1 MYTNSN
7 ESQFSATAY
16 ESNRI
21 LAKFPDRIPI
31 IIKTSDKNISKLL
44 KKNKFLAPQYISVS
58 TLLFTI
64 RQQINCDS
72 SKALF
77 LFCDNKLISGTEI
90 LLRIYENYKI
100 DNKLNNTNSDKFLY
114 LELTFENTFG

>member
-7 ESQFSATAY
+7 QTEFSATSY

-31 IIKTSDKNISKLL
+31 IIRTHDKNISKLL

-64 RQQINCDS
+64 RQHIKCDS

-77 LFCDNKLISGTEI
+77 LFCNNKLISGTEI
-90 LLRIYENYKI
+90 LLKIYENYKI
-100 DNKLNNTNSDKFLY
+100 ENKLNYTNSDKFLY
-114 LELTFENTFG
+114 LDLTFENTFG